1 MRPIASDQS
10 QSFFALNEVF
20 GTKGQVRLLRILTT
34 ETNGSFASPEVAAR
48 AGMTPSGVR
57 KALRRLAEA
66 GVVEKV
72 GTGKSTRYVLR
83 RGSGLA
89 EEIIRLFELERESI
103 DPGWARGR
111 RPRTPSPPDPI
122 GDYDPESSIFNDAL
136 VSMLEED
143 LSLIKRAREKIREK
157 LENRHP
163 GNGHD
168 DWEWRKVLDTYP
180 LPRLLHFL
188 ESKSPR
194 AVRLRK
200 TSPFPEVMSEKEKA
214 RLGELIERTH

>member
-1 MRPIASDQS
+1 M
-10 QSFFALNEVF
+10 
-20 GTKGQVRLLRILTT
+20 
-34 ETNGSFASPEVAAR
+34 
-48 AGMTPSGVR
+48 
-57 KALRRLAEA
+57 RRLAEA

-89 EEIIRLFELERESI
+89 DEIIRLFELERESI
-103 DPGWARGR
+103 DPGWAGGL
-111 RPRTPSPPDPI
+111 RPRTPSSPAPI
-122 GDYDPESSIFNDAL
+122 REYDPESSTFNDAL

-143 LSLIKRAREKIREK
+143 LSLIKRAREKVREK

-188 ESKSPR
+188 ESESPR

-200 TSPFPEVMSEKEKA
+200 TSPFPEVMSEKERA

>member
-1 MRPIASDQS
+1 MAD
-10 QSFFALNEVF
+10 
-20 GTKGQVRLLRILTT
+20 
-34 ETNGSFASPEVAAR
+34 
-48 AGMTPSGVR
+48 
-57 KALRRLAEA
+57 
-66 GVVEKV
+66 
-72 GTGKSTRYVLR
+72 
-83 RGSGLA
+83 
-89 EEIIRLFELERESI
+89 EIIRLFELERERI

-111 RPRTPSPPDPI
+111 PPTRSPSPRSNRDL
-122 GDYDPESSIFNDAL
+122 DPESSVFNDAL

-143 LSLIKRAREKIREK
+143 LSLIKRAREKVREK

-188 ESKSPR
+188 ESDSPR

-200 TSPFPEVMSEKEKA
+200 SSPFPEVMSERERE
-214 RLGELIERTH
+214 RLGELIEGVN